1 MYLINLSCALCHFVH
16 SCRPQHFPGPGMV
29 ARQGQCGRRHQNSK
43 RHLQCTFGEH
53 LNGSEWSPEWSSEWS
68 LECPECPEWSKYV
81 NVLARPF
88 FFPLHVIPSHEPR
101 QPRYLSEGGA
111 DLEKYHSERRTQQ
124 SDCKSRGA
132 FGRSFLHKYA

>member
-1 MYLINLSCALCHFVH
+1 MGRNG
-16 SCRPQHFPGPGMV
+16 PQNG
-29 ARQGQCGRRHQNSK
+29 HQNGLWNA
-43 RHLQCTFGEH
+43 RNAR
-53 LNGSEWSPEWSSEWS
+53 NGQSMSMSWPG
-68 LECPECPEWSKYV
+68 L
-81 NVLARPF
+81 

>member
-1 MYLINLSCALCHFVH
+1 MHCVTLCTPVGRNISLGLEWWRDKVNAAGGIKTQIGTCNALSENT
-16 SCRPQHFPGPGMV
+16 SMGRNGPQNG
-29 ARQGQCGRRHQNSK
+29 HQNGLWNARNARNGQSMSK
-43 RHLQCTFGEH
+43 SWPGL
-53 LNGSEWSPEWSSEWS
+53 
-68 LECPECPEWSKYV
+68 
-81 NVLARPF
+81 

-124 SDCKSRGA
+124 SDCQSRGA